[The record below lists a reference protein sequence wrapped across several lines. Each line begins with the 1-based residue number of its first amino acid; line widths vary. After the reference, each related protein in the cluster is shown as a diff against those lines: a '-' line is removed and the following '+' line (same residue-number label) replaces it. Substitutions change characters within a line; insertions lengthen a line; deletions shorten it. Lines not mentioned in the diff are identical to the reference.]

1 MPKFDKE
8 TLLKVIQAKY
18 GNMTHIANAMQVSR
32 TTVWHW
38 VNEDEELKLALKEAR
53 ESMVDF
59 LESQFYLKVRGI
71 PKIEKNKKTGKEEV
85 IGWEVPPD
93 SYLIKFGLSTQ
104 GRDRGWTERREVDIT
119 TNGESIKTPFTI
131 IFTTEDDDEQEDTI
145 E

>member
-8 TLLKVIQAKY
+8 ILLKLIQSKN

-32 TTVWHW
+32 TTVWVW
-38 VNEDEELKLALKEAR
+38 TNADEELKSALKEAR

-85 IGWEVPPD
+85 VDWIVPPD
-93 SYLIKFGLSTQ
+93 SNLIKFGLSNF
-104 GRDRGWTERREVDIT
+104 GRERGWTDRREIDVT
-119 TNGESIKTPFTI
+119 TNGESLNSPFKI
-131 IFTTEDDDEQEDTI
+131 IFTTKDDEEQENST